1 MKKLIITVIVAGF
14 AMAPAIASELE
25 DYCLDYTA
33 ANAGDPSGCSCLA
46 DSADDSMAEE
56 LMSVE
61 SDADIEALSDASK
74 EAIAA
79 CWPDS
84 AS

>member
-1 MKKLIITVIVAGF
+1 MKKLIITAIVVGF
-14 AMAPAIASELE
+14 AAPAFASELE
-25 DYCLDYTA
+25 DYCVDYTTE
-33 ANAGDPSGCSCLA
+33 NAGDPSGCSCLA
-46 DSADDSMAEE
+46 EAADDSMAEE
-56 LMSVE
+56 LMAVE
-61 SDADIEALSDASK
+61 SDADVEALSDASK